1 MRTTDDRVRLMI
13 DLEFEEI
20 LDIARVCYVQQT
32 G

>member
-13 DLEFEEI
+13 GLGFEEI
-20 LDIARVCYVQQT
+20 LDIAPGGYTQQT